1 MKKIIRQQ
9 DEWQGNADKSSAPD
23 TDGTTI
29 VQRGT
34 RPFGPNAG
42 WGGGAGG
49 ETL

>member
-9 DEWQGNADKSSAPD
+9 DEWQGNADKSFAPD
-23 TDGTTI
+23 PDGTKL